1 MNIEIIGK
9 DRSVRFDANAGERI
23 LQAGLRNGFALPYEC
38 GSGTCGACRASLI
51 QGKVDDLWPE
61 APGRK
66 YLKSGAGE
74 LLMCQHAARED
85 CVIQVRRD
93 LPEAGQATPVPREHG
108 GVLIDVVPLTHDV
121 MRFRVELQDPCS
133 FVAGQFMLVGL
144 PGLQGVR
151 AYSMV
156 NFSQLAR
163 TLEFVIKKKLGG
175 GFSDRMFGD
184 RLADVPVTLFGPL
197 GAASFEVGAERNLLC
212 IAGGTGIAGIM
223 SILARAASSDHLSH
237 HRADVFFGVRTS
249 RDVFFL
255 GKLGALVERFPESV
269 AVTIALS
276 DEPVPTELLERNPS
290 LRFETGF
297 VHEAASR
304 AMAGRYDQ
312 TRAYLAGTPL
322 GVEAAIKMLL
332 LEARLPATEIRY
344 DKFG

>member
-85 CVIQVRRD
+85 CVIQVRHN
-93 LPEAGQATPVPREHG
+93 LPTVGQATPVPREHA

-121 MRFRVELQDPCS
+121 MRFGVELQDPCS
-133 FVAGQFMLVGL
+133 FLAGQFMLIGL

-156 NFSQLAR
+156 NFSQSAHR
-163 TLEFVIKKKLGG
+163 LEFVIKKKPSG

-184 RLADVPVTLFGPL
+184 RLAGVPVTLFGPL
-197 GAASFEVGAERNLLC
+197 GAASFEVGVERNLLC
-212 IAGGTGIAGIM
+212 IAGGTGIAGVM
-223 SILARAASSDHLSH
+223 SILARAASGDHLSH

-249 RDVFFL
+249 RDVFLL
-255 GKLGALVERFPESV
+255 GELGALVERFPESV

-304 AMAGRYDQ
+304 AMAGRYDR

>member
-1 MNIEIIGK
+1 MNIKIIGK

-51 QGKVDDLWPE
+51 QGEVDDLWPE

-74 LLMCQHAARED
+74 LLMCQHAAKKD
-85 CVIQVRRD
+85 CVIQLRRN

-108 GVLIDVVPLTHDV
+108 GVLIDVVSLTHDV
-121 MRFRVELQDPCS
+121 MRFGVELRDPCS
-133 FVAGQFMLVGL
+133 FLAGQFMLVGL
-144 PGLQGVR
+144 PGLQGAR

-156 NFSQLAR
+156 NFSQSAR
-163 TLEFVIKKKLGG
+163 TLEFVIKKKPGG
-175 GFSDRMFGD
+175 GFSDRMFGN
-184 RLADVPVTLFGPL
+184 RPAGVPVTLFGPL
-197 GAASFEVGAERNLLC
+197 GAASFEVGVERNLLC

-223 SILARAASSDHLSH
+223 SILGHAASSDHLSH

-255 GKLGALVERFPESV
+255 RELGALVERFPESV

-276 DEPVPTELLERNPS
+276 DEPVPTELRERNPS
-290 LRFETGF
+290 LRFEMGF

-304 AMAGRYDQ
+304 AMAGRYDR

-322 GVEAAIKMLL
+322 GVEAAIRMLL
-332 LEARLPATEIRY
+332 LEARLPTTEIRY